1 MYIHNVKRNTRPHHL
16 HFHHPPPSLHKANLA
31 TVLKR
36 YDGDYPVQWHHCQKE
51 EERSMQTGI
60 AMLHGSTKIRNQKK
74 IIRAFYGNKLFKSN
88 NTANC
93 FRQQHCML
101 TLMGPGLPVL
111 KRTANTPRK
120 TTSLCSDSKI
130 VLKAKKERNLV
141 STCEMM

>member
-1 MYIHNVKRNTRPHHL
+1 MASLSKRRREI
-16 HFHHPPPSLHKANLA
+16 KANRNSNA
-31 TVLKR
+31 PRVYKN
-36 YDGDYPVQWHHCQKE
+36 KN
-51 EERSMQTGI
+51 
-60 AMLHGSTKIRNQKK
+60 STKKK